1 LCKKS
6 IIFDYTSDYCYSKPM
21 REQRALGI
29 EPCVCNTLRFFVG
42 AKPEL
47 PSVLLLL
54 FIIGEKP
61 QRITQRMYK
70 SLNPA
75 ALGISGRQSE
85 LIELAMT
92 YGFKGLDID
101 LRDLVKRTKRSD
113 FEHAARYLNS
123 AKLGVSGYEV
133 PVDLDSDE
141 EAFQKSIAELAETI
155 ETGAKVNA
163 LNGNLRL
170 PAGTDRLPY
179 HEYFEVLRKR
189 VSQIGDVMAEQNAKI
204 GLYFSAAKELRADK
218 QFGFVSNTEGFLAFF
233 NSLNHSAVGIL
244 VDTWSW
250 TVGGGSVENLQSVAK
265 DKIFSIRLADA
276 ATDLTAENASIKSRL
291 MPGEDKLVQ
300 NTEIVQYLASIGY
313 KGPVAAAGHQSNLS
327 GMTRDAIVS
336 HAQDC
341 LDKVLSAADVPTET
355 RKPEM
360 FVDLYQPAYA
370 NAE

>member
-1 LCKKS
+1 
-6 IIFDYTSDYCYSKPM
+6 
-21 REQRALGI
+21 
-29 EPCVCNTLRFFVG
+29 
-42 AKPEL
+42 
-47 PSVLLLL
+47 
-54 FIIGEKP
+54 
-61 QRITQRMYK
+61 MYK

-141 EAFQKSIAELAETI
+141 DAFKKALAELPETI
-155 ETGAKVNA
+155 ETGAKVKA
-163 LNGNLRL
+163 LNGYLRV

-189 VSQIGDVMAEQNAKI
+189 VGQIGDVMAGKKAKL
-204 GLYFSAAKELRADK
+204 GLYFSAAKEFRADK
-218 QFGFVSNTEGFLAFF
+218 QFAFATNTESFLAFF
-233 NSLNHSAVGIL
+233 NAVNHAAVGIL
-244 VDTWSW
+244 VDSWSW
-250 TVGGGSVENLQSVAK
+250 TLGGGTLANLQAIAA
-265 DKIFSIRLADA
+265 DKILSIRLADA
-276 ATDLTAENASIKSRL
+276 ATDLTAENASTKNRL
-291 MPGEDKLVQ
+291 MPGDDKLVK
-300 NTEIVQYLASIGY
+300 NTAIVQHLASVGY

-341 LDKVLSAADVPTET
+341 LDKVLSAAGVATET